1 MLIFAACKTGGM
13 VMSFMEIQT
22 IREIIRSGCNL
33 LSLSFL
39 KCLWHFV
46 VKLFYKY
53 LDIENGYS
61 KEKFIL
67 KIRICHWITETITI
81 DEYEPPWKHNQCDR
95 EM

>member
-1 MLIFAACKTGGM
+1 MLIFPACKTGGM

-33 LSLSFL
+33 LSLSCL
-39 KCLWHFV
+39 KCLWHSV
-46 VKLFYKY
+46 VKLFYRY
-53 LDIENGYS
+53 LDIENKYS

-67 KIRICHWITETITI
+67 KIRICHWITETIAI